1 MFYPF
6 PFPEVTETQKQ
17 QIRELGEKLDA
28 HRKKVQAQNPDVTIT
43 GMYNLLEKLR
53 NQQPFTDADR
63 KYNDKALVST
73 LKQIHDEL
81 DKAVFAAY
89 GWNANL
95 TDNEIL
101 EKLVALNAERA
112 NEERNGLIR
121 WLRPEYQAPNQVK
134 TQLTITG
141 ITDTEETTITLT
153 EQKLFPK
160 KSKEQLAAIR
170 DLIRSST
177 VEWTLEQIIA
187 QFKVT
192 AKQKQIIN
200 EHLESL
206 EWFNILVK
214 SEKDGIVW
222 WSFAEKVTL

>member
-1 MFYPF
+1 
-6 PFPEVTETQKQ
+6 
-17 QIRELGEKLDA
+17 
-28 HRKKVQAQNPDVTIT
+28 
-43 GMYNLLEKLR
+43 MYNLLEKLR
-53 NQQPFTDADR
+53 NNQPFTDADR
-63 KYNDKALVST
+63 KYNDRTLVST

-81 DKAVFAAY
+81 DTAVFAAY
-89 GWNANL
+89 GWDANL

-141 ITDTEETTITLT
+141 VTDTEETIITPT
-153 EQKLFPK
+153 EQKPFPK

-177 VEWTLEQIIA
+177 VEWKLEQIIA

-192 AKQKQIIN
+192 VKQKQIIK

-206 EWFNILVK
+206 EWFNILTK

-222 WSFAEKVTL
+222 WSFAEKGTL